1 MNTTHHEFGM
11 VGLGVMGRNLVLNIA
26 DHGIPVVGYDRDASK
41 VEALCE
47 EAGDRPASGAAS
59 LPVFLARLRQ
69 PRAIMLLVPAGAPV
83 DAVIDELRPHLQPQ
97 DIIIDGGNSF
107 YRDTDRRA
115 AALAAANLQFLGV
128 GVSGGEH
135 GARVGPSIMPGGPA
149 EAYERVRT
157 VFEAIAAKVDGS
169 PCVTYL
175 GPRSAGHYVKMVHN
189 GIEYGLMQLIAEAYD
204 LLKRGLGF
212 DNDRL
217 HDVFAAWNEGEL
229 NGYLI
234 EITAVIFT
242 QKDDR
247 TNHRLVDMIE
257 DEARQKGTGKWTSQD
272 AMDLQV
278 PVPTIDAAVSARDL
292 SGLKSLRTAL
302 APVYAGVDQPRA
314 GDDATSFVAQLGRAL
329 YAAVLLTYVQ
339 GFSLLR
345 RASDEYGYGLA
356 LDEVARIWRGGC
368 IIRAALLE
376 DLRRACRANRGAPTL
391 LMDRDLART
400 LQARQADLRAIV
412 QAAAARGIPAP
423 GLMSALAYFDGIRS
437 ARLPANLTQ
446 AQRDFFG
453 SHTYQR
459 VDVPGVFHTV
469 WPQR

>member
-1 MNTTHHEFGM
+1 MDTTHHEFGM

-41 VEALCE
+41 IEALGQE
-47 EAGDRPASGAAS
+47 SGDRPASGAAS
-59 LPVFLARLRQ
+59 LTVFLARLRQ

-83 DAVIDELRPHLQPQ
+83 DAVIDELRPHLQSR

-115 AALAAANLQFLGV
+115 SALAAAGLHFLGV

-149 EAYERVRT
+149 EAYERVRP
-157 VFEAIAAKVDGS
+157 VLEAIAAKVDGS
-169 PCVTYL
+169 PCVTHL
-175 GPRSAGHYVKMVHN
+175 GPGSAGHYVLMVHYC
-189 GIEYGLMQLIAEAYD
+189 IDYCIMQLIAEAYD
-204 LLKRGLGF
+204 LLKRGFGL

-229 NGYLI
+229 NSYLV
-234 EITAVIFT
+234 EITAAIFS

-247 TNHRLVDMIE
+247 TPQRLIDVIE

-278 PVPTIDAAVSARDL
+278 PVPTIDAAVSMRDL
-292 SGLKSLRTAL
+292 SGLKSLRTAV
-302 APVYAGVDQPRA
+302 AAVYAGVEQPA
-314 GDDATSFVAQLGRAL
+314 ADDTTSFVAQLGRAL

-376 DLRRACRANRGAPTL
+376 DLRRACRGNRGTPTL
-391 LMDRDLART
+391 LMDRDLAKT
-400 LQARQADLRAIV
+400 LQARQTDLRAIV
-412 QAAAARGIPAP
+412 QAAAVRGIPTP

-459 VDVPGVFHTV
+459 VDAPGVFHTQ